1 MTSRHSG
8 GDGERPNALLT
19 TDQREYLA
27 NPEEFA
33 LTDSAR
39 WKKHSRIRK
48 RLRETIYD
56 FALLGGRKIHHKEN
70 NWEKL
75 NLNKAFDDLSHQP
88 ASDGVRAI
96 FYALY
101 RGLSTGHVPFEPL
114 LQDGVSMA
122 ELHMNNRH
130 VNPTFTIEAR
140 THGDVIVDSAL
151 SKINADEVDSLRIP
165 EMRAVIQKL
174 AESDVDVAELVAE
187 EYDGEPV
194 FGRDKGDRED

>member
-1 MTSRHSG
+1 MESG
-8 GDGERPNALLT
+8 KTTDGDDDRPNALLT
-19 TDQREYLA
+19 SDQRRYLEA
-27 NPEEFA
+27 PEEYA

-39 WKKHSRIRK
+39 WKKHSRIRE
-48 RLRETIYD
+48 RLRQTIYD

-70 NWEKL
+70 NWERL
-75 NLNKAFDDLSHQP
+75 NLSKSFDDLSHQP
-88 ASDGVRAI
+88 ASDGVRAM

-114 LQDGVSMA
+114 LQDGVAMA

-140 THGDVIVDSAL
+140 THGNVIVDSAL

-165 EMRAVIQKL
+165 EMRAVLQKL
-174 AESDVDVAELVAE
+174 ADSDVDVAELVWD
-187 EYDGEPV
+187 EYDGDPV
-194 FGRDKGDRED
+194 FGDDRE